1 MFSRLFGKGRPNT
14 DDYGQYLSMIAD
26 FLCAVDSVKGQD
38 KELQRQLV
46 DHFNALMVSRIAIGK
61 SAIGDKRGL
70 VALSIIHIALMDIVD
85 SELGYPTHKTPYD
98 FVNGLAESIREMPAH
113 PHQE

>member
-1 MFSRLFGKGRPNT
+1 MFSRLFGKGRPNI

-46 DHFNALMVSRIAIGK
+46 DHFNVLMVSRIAMGK
-61 SAIGDKRGL
+61 LAIGDKRGL
-70 VALSIIHIALMDIVD
+70 VALSTLHIAFMDIVD
-85 SELGYPTHKTPYD
+85 SELGCSTHKTPYD
-98 FVNGLAESIREMPAH
+98 FVNELAESIGEMPAH

>member
-38 KELQRQLV
+38 KELPTP
-46 DHFNALMVSRIAIGK
+46 IG
-61 SAIGDKRGL
+61 
-70 VALSIIHIALMDIVD
+70 
-85 SELGYPTHKTPYD
+85 
-98 FVNGLAESIREMPAH
+98 
-113 PHQE
+113 